1 MGFFDEMPYQDPD
14 APRRG
19 GAWDPPV
26 AEFPCAVATGPLVFA
41 RTEAVA
47 VAVIG
52 VWAFRAGFEFWVSAR
67 FHHAQPPVTGDMAP
81 HESVHLGVQFA
92 DGRKAANFGR
102 GPEPG
107 PDAGPAGVAM
117 SPQGF
122 GGGLRHRDWSYWVS
136 PLPPDGP
143 VTFAC
148 EWAAAGIPE
157 SQASLDAHLIVEA
170 AGHSA
175 PLWPGQGR

>member
-1 MGFFDEMPYQDPD
+1 MAFFDDLPHQELHG
-14 APRRG
+14 RRG
-19 GAWDPPV
+19 GAWDPPA
-26 AEFPCAVATGPLVFA
+26 AEFPCAVATGPLVLG

-67 FHHAQPPVTGDMAP
+67 FQHAQPPASGEMAP
-81 HESVHLGVQFA
+81 QESVHLGVQFA

-102 GPEPG
+102 GPKLAQG
-107 PDAGPAGVAM
+107 AAPAGIAL

-136 PLPPDGP
+136 PLPPAGL
-143 VTFAC
+143 VTFVC
-148 EWAAAGIPE
+148 EWAAAGIGE
-157 SQASLDAHLIVEA
+157 AQASLGGDLIVEA
-170 AGHSA
+170 ATRSV
-175 PLWPGQGR
+175 PLWPEQDR